1 MGIVTING
9 VGRPLGEATT
19 IAELFKVLGVPA
31 LKKAV
36 EKNGE
41 IIPSTSWASTAL
53 QPGDIIEIIQFVG
66 GG

>member
-1 MGIVTING
+1 MATVTING
-9 VGRPLGEATT
+9 MERPLGEAKT
-19 IAELFKVLGVPA
+19 ITELFDVLGVSA

-41 IIPSTSWASTAL
+41 IIPSTSWASTPL
-53 QPGDIIEIIQFVG
+53 QPGDTLEIIQFVG

>member
-1 MGIVTING
+1 MATVTING
-9 VGRPLGEATT
+9 IQRPLGEATT

-36 EKNGE
+36 EKNGD
-41 IIPSTSWASTAL
+41 IIPASLWASTPV
-53 QPGDIIEIIQFVG
+53 QPNDTLEIIQFVG